1 MNQDEFNKVEAPAI
15 SQLVSLGWRYIP
27 GKALSPINES
37 PDHVTLDGEPERA
50 YWRDV
55 VLVKRLEAAIKRI
68 NPWISDE
75 NLRKVSRE
83 VTHPNCTGL
92 MEYNHGFYQTLVSY
106 LSVEQDL
113 GKGRKGQTVKLV
125 DFDNPELNE
134 FICTNQFKVEGINK
148 SIIPDIVCFVNGI
161 PLAVIECKSPYISSP
176 MSEGINQLRRYAN
189 QRNPEDH
196 EGAEKLFWYNQLM
209 VSSCR
214 DQAKVGTISSSSQYY
229 GDWKDAYPLSDEQLA
244 KQSLHDKLISFR
256 SQVSIEIPEDLLPD
270 ATNVAANAYR
280 ANASADNTVAEA
292 SAAYSSRSAE
302 VNKPPASDE
311 ELMQVTAQQ
320 RLLAGMF
327 NRANFLDILQNFIL
341 FETYDGRLIKKVARY
356 QQYRAVNKVIER
368 LKSGKDRKEKSGV
381 VWHTQ
386 GSGKSLTMVM
396 LAVKMRR
403 DPELKQYKLVF
414 ITDRTQLDEQL
425 SNTFRDAQGETVYN
439 AGSVAQLKELL
450 KKDSSD
456 LVTAMVQ
463 KFSDLEKETE
473 KEQEKLQGVAA
484 GFADLNP
491 SDKIIVLADEAHRT
505 QFGGLAMTINA
516 ALPNAPKIGFTGTPL
531 LKTQKMGQAFGGY
544 IDEYKIN
551 QAVED
556 GATVKLLYEG
566 REVISEVAGES
577 LDKLFEEY
585 FGDYTEEEQREIKNK
600 YGVER
605 AVREAPARIRWVCI
619 DLLKHYRE
627 HIRPDGFKAMIVV
640 GSRHAAT
647 IFKKTLDELGAPHSE
662 VIISGDHNDKAYI
675 AKYTDKIHQKK
686 VISHF
691 KKPFGIDKHGT
702 EEKNRK
708 FDNTAFLIVKD
719 MLLTGFDAP
728 IAQVM
733 YIDRKLQDHTLMQA
747 IARVNRTYS
756 SPNGKGAKTC
766 GYVVDYHGLAGY
778 LTEAL
783 ELFSSEDVDGTYQS
797 LKDEIPKLKAKHTR
811 AMSFFNGVTIKGKPS
826 DHIDDYVLALKDEA
840 IRAQFDM
847 AFKQFAQQLNVI
859 MPDVAAAPF
868 ISDMKLLGKIHN
880 ASKTKYRD
888 EGLDMHEIGE
898 KVRQLVDEHILSTGV
913 DPKIPPVDLLA
924 ANFKESINPTR
935 SDESKASE
943 IESAIKH
950 HITIN
955 LDEDPEYY
963 RSLSLRLRDI
973 IEKTHGKW
981 GEQLDR
987 LFELTGDIGSAH
999 QQAVQDV
1006 GLTETEYAFYGI
1018 LISEVTQV
1026 SDGDVIDESIYEA
1039 IKSTTQTLVAMF
1051 DEATEI
1057 IDFFSKHEEVKR
1069 MKKAIKRAVLDQP
1082 FGDKTLVGVLQDR
1095 FMALAKTKFGNK
1107 SL

>member
-1 MNQDEFNKVEAPAI
+1 MNQDEFDKVEAPAI
-15 SQLVSLGWRYIP
+15 AQLMTLGWHYIP
-27 GKALSPINES
+27 GKALSPEHEN
-37 PDHVTLDGEPERA
+37 GERT
-50 YWRDV
+50 YLRDV

-75 NLRKVSRE
+75 NLRKVSRD
-83 VTHPNCTGL
+83 VTHPNFAAL

-125 DFDNPELNE
+125 DFEQPENNE
-134 FICTNQFKVEGINK
+134 FVCTNQFKIEGVNQN
-148 SIIPDIVCFVNGI
+148 IIPDIVCFVNGI

-189 QRNPEDH
+189 LRNSADD
-196 EGAEKLFWYNQLM
+196 EGAQRLFWYNQLM

-214 DQAKVGTISSSSQYY
+214 DQAKVGTISSNSSHY
-229 GDWKDAYPLSDEQLA
+229 GDWKDAYPFTEQQLA
-244 KQSLHDKLISFR
+244 EQSLKDNIVRLSR
-256 SQVSIEIPEDLLPD
+256 PVDMQLPEDVVADIDSHSVLPQ
-270 ATNVAANAYR
+270 
-280 ANASADNTVAEA
+280 VAESLA
-292 SAAYSSRSAE
+292 SYTIARAQPSTQSAALPSNDSQYDA
-302 VNKPPASDE
+302 
-311 ELMQVTAQQ
+311 LTQVTAQQ

-327 NRANFLDILQNFIL
+327 SKANFLDILQNFIL
-341 FETYDGRLIKKVARY
+341 FETDDGRLIKKVARY

-403 DPELKQYKLVF
+403 DPELKKYKLVF

-463 KFSDLEKETE
+463 KFSDLEKE
-473 KEQEKLQGVAA
+473 QEKQQGVAA

-544 IDEYKIN
+544 IDEYRIN

-585 FGDYTEEEQREIKNK
+585 FGEYTEEEQREIKKK
-600 YGVER
+600 YGVEK

-619 DLLKHYRE
+619 DLIKHYKQR
-627 HIRPDGFKAMIVV
+627 IRPDGFKAMIVV
-640 GSRHAAT
+640 GSRHAAA
-647 IFKKTLDELGAPHSE
+647 IFKKTLDELGAPPSE

-675 AKYTDKIHQKK
+675 AQYTDKVRQKQ
-686 VISHF
+686 IINNF
-691 KKPFGIDKHGT
+691 KKPFGIDKQGT
-702 EEKNRK
+702 EDKNKK

-747 IARVNRTYS
+747 IARVNRTYK
-756 SPNGKGAKTC
+756 GKEC
-766 GYVVDYHGLAGY
+766 GYVVDYHGLSTY
-778 LTEAL
+778 LTDAL
-783 ELFSSEDVDGTYQS
+783 DLFSSEDVEGTYQS
-797 LKDEIPKLKAKHTR
+797 LKDEIPKVKAKHTR
-811 AMSFFNGVTIKGKPS
+811 AGPDRERYLS
-826 DHIDDYVLALKDEA
+826 DF
-840 IRAQFDM
+840 R
-847 AFKQFAQQLNVI
+847 
-859 MPDVAAAPF
+859 
-868 ISDMKLLGKIHN
+868 
-880 ASKTKYRD
+880 R
-888 EGLDMHEIGE
+888 
-898 KVRQLVDEHILSTGV
+898 ILT
-913 DPKIPPVDLLA
+913 
-924 ANFKESINPTR
+924 
-935 SDESKASE
+935 
-943 IESAIKH
+943 
-950 HITIN
+950 
-955 LDEDPEYY
+955 
-963 RSLSLRLRDI
+963 
-973 IEKTHGKW
+973 
-981 GEQLDR
+981 
-987 LFELTGDIGSAH
+987 
-999 QQAVQDV
+999 
-1006 GLTETEYAFYGI
+1006 
-1018 LISEVTQV
+1018 
-1026 SDGDVIDESIYEA
+1026 
-1039 IKSTTQTLVAMF
+1039 
-1051 DEATEI
+1051 
-1057 IDFFSKHEEVKR
+1057 
-1069 MKKAIKRAVLDQP
+1069 
-1082 FGDKTLVGVLQDR
+1082 
-1095 FMALAKTKFGNK
+1095 
-1107 SL
+1107 

>member
-1 MNQDEFNKVEAPAI
+1 MKNNEFNKVEAPAI
-15 SQLVSLGWRYIP
+15 AQLVQLGWTYIQ
-27 GKALSPINES
+27 GKQLSP
-37 PDHVTLDGEPERA
+37 DYACADGIPERT
-50 YWRDV
+50 YLRDV

-83 VTHPNCTGL
+83 VTHPNFAAL
-92 MEYNHGFYQTLVSY
+92 MEYNHAFYQTMVNY

-125 DFDNPELNE
+125 DFETPSNNE
-134 FICTNQFKVEGINK
+134 FLCTNQFKVEGTNQ

-161 PLAVIECKSPYISSP
+161 PLAVIECKSPYISAP
-176 MSEGINQLRRYAN
+176 MSDGINQLRRYAN
-189 QRNPEDH
+189 LRHTDDH

-209 VSSCR
+209 VSTCR
-214 DQAKVGTISSSSQYY
+214 DQAKVGTISSNSQHY
-229 GDWKDAYPLSDEQLA
+229 GDWKDAYPFSDAQLA
-244 KQSLHDKLISFR
+244 QQSLRDNIVPLHSAITV
-256 SQVSIEIPEDLLPD
+256 QIPDD
-270 ATNVAANAYR
+270 ALDE
-280 ANASADNTVAEA
+280 SKDN
-292 SAAYSSRSAE
+292 SAE
-302 VNKPPASDE
+302 HDEWQQAAEPAASYE
-311 ELMQVTAQQ
+311 VLTEVTAQQ

-327 NRANFLDILQNFIL
+327 SISNFLDILQNFIL
-341 FETYDGRLIKKVARY
+341 FETDDGRLIKKVARY

-368 LKSGKDRKEKSGV
+368 LKSGKDRKERSGV

-403 DPELKQYKLVF
+403 DEELKQYKLVF

-439 AGSVAQLKELL
+439 AGSVAELKELL

-463 KFSDLEKETE
+463 KFADLE
-473 KEQEKLQGVAA
+473 KEQEKQKTVAE
-484 GFADLNP
+484 GFVDLNP

-531 LKTQKMGQAFGGY
+531 LKTQKMSQAFGGY

-566 REVISEVAGES
+566 REVKSEVAGDS

-585 FGDYTEEEQREIKNK
+585 FGEYTEEEQREIKRK
-600 YGVER
+600 YGVEK

-619 DLLKHYRE
+619 DLIKHYKE

-640 GSRHAAT
+640 GSRHAAA

-662 VIISGDHNDKAYI
+662 VIISGDHNDEKYFSL
-675 AKYTDKIHQKK
+675 YTDKVHQKK
-686 VISHF
+686 VIANF
-691 KKPFGIDKHGT
+691 KKPFGIDKQGT
-702 EEKNRK
+702 EEKNKK
-708 FDNTAFLIVKD
+708 FNNTAFLIVKD

-747 IARVNRTYS
+747 IARVNRTYK
-756 SPNGKGAKTC
+756 GKEC
-766 GYVVDYHGLAGY
+766 GYVVDYHGLATH

-783 ELFSSEDVDGTYQS
+783 ELFSSDDIEGSYQS

-811 AMSFFNGVTIKGKPS
+811 AMSFFKLVLKNDKPS
-826 DHIDDYVLALKDEA
+826 DDIDDYVLVLKDETV
-840 IRAQFDM
+840 RAQFDM
-847 AFKQFAQQLNVI
+847 AFKQFAKQLNVI
-859 MPDVAAAPF
+859 LPDAEAAPF
-868 ISDMKLLGKIHN
+868 IPDMKLLGKIHN
-880 ASKTKYRD
+880 ASKSKFRD
-888 EGLDMHEIGE
+888 EGLDMSEIGA

-913 DPKIPPVDLLA
+913 DPKIAPIDLLA
-924 ANFKESINPTR
+924 ANFKESIATIK

-973 IEKTHGKW
+973 IEKTAGKW
-981 GEQLDR
+981 AQQL
-987 LFELTGDIGSAH
+987 ELMLEMRGDIGSQY
-999 QQAVQDV
+999 QQAAQDV
-1006 GLTETEYAFYGI
+1006 GLSETEFAFYNI
-1018 LISEVTQV
+1018 LIAEVTKV
-1026 SDGDVIDESIYEA
+1026 SDGDVIAESTHDE
-1039 IKSTTQTLVAMF
+1039 IKAVTQALVVML

-1057 IDFFSKHEEVKR
+1057 VDFFNKQDEIKR
-1069 MKKAIKRAVLDQP
+1069 MKKEIKCAVLDQP
-1082 FGDKTLVGVLQDR
+1082 FGDKALVTVLQDR
-1095 FMALAKTKFGNK
+1095 FMDLAKTKFGNK
-1107 SL
+1107 